1 MTDTLGR
8 GWLTVISLPDQC
20 HPPINELLAL
30 AQGVGFE
37 ELYVPKAKSARNAWE
52 IATNLGQKGLK
63 VPVLYGKRVEI
74 VGQYGIEPMVRIEH
88 KNISRKAP
96 ILRRSLQEVRY
107 VPSSLNDNDDG
118 VGKKKYL
125 KVETVAT
132 LEFDCQTGLRKGY
145 FSPAADSWVDFQIIQ
160 DLVDKLKLKQA
171 ALENSCT
178 ANDIRAGLRHFLLSC
193 SRVTLVGGYATYY
206 IPEQLGMYDRLM
218 SMRNYVRGMAQLS
231 PGQQPLA
238 YVFAVSA
245 ADPQALH
252 DVTQAS
258 CDDVATRLMAL
269 QRQAVALAKSADK
282 DKEGARYEKQ
292 ATRLLKEL
300 LEIKSLV
307 GLLKTS
313 LQDDLEILETLYQPC
328 LDAVVSIQ

>member
-1 MTDTLGR
+1 MTDILGR

-132 LEFDCQTGLRKGY
+132 LEFDCQTGLR
-145 FSPAADSWVDFQIIQ
+145 
-160 DLVDKLKLKQA
+160 
-171 ALENSCT
+171 
-178 ANDIRAGLRHFLLSC
+178 RAIFRPPPTPGLTF
-193 SRVTLVGGYATYY
+193 
-206 IPEQLGMYDRLM
+206 RLFRIWWIG
-218 SMRNYVRGMAQLS
+218 SS
-231 PGQQPLA
+231 
-238 YVFAVSA
+238 
-245 ADPQALH
+245 
-252 DVTQAS
+252 
-258 CDDVATRLMAL
+258 
-269 QRQAVALAKSADK
+269 
-282 DKEGARYEKQ
+282 
-292 ATRLLKEL
+292 
-300 LEIKSLV
+300 
-307 GLLKTS
+307 
-313 LQDDLEILETLYQPC
+313 
-328 LDAVVSIQ
+328 